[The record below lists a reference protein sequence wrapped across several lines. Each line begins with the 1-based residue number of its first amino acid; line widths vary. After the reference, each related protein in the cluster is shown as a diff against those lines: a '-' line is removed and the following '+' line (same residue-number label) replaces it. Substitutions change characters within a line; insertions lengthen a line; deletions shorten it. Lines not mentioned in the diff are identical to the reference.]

1 MLIGDYVVRIE
12 KYDTY
17 KIVYAKLRGT
27 QYKDFK
33 KVMTLSL
40 NEKVP
45 IDIFYDKLVANVQTL
60 NLQVMRSEKSAN
72 GL

>member
-12 KYDTY
+12 KHDTY
-17 KIVYAKLRGT
+17 KIVFAKLRGT

-33 KVMTLSL
+33 EVMTLSV

-45 IDIFYDKLVANVQTL
+45 IDIFL
-60 NLQVMRSEKSAN
+60 
-72 GL
+72 